1 MFISCD
7 ISYAPLP
14 IIPPSS
20 SLIALSFLMFFSG
33 ASAAY
38 IASFKAW

>member
-20 SLIALSFLMFFSG
+20 LIALSLLIMG
-33 ASAAY
+33 QV
-38 IASFKAW
+38 